1 MITNAYINKVAQR
14 LADDISEFQVN
25 DEVID
30 IEAIDIIDNSVV
42 VTTKQVFFNE
52 DITNIKILDKD
63 RDLIYEK
70 NTSLVTT
77 QNERMSLSVTMR
89 ITVDEGVN

>member
-14 LADDISEFQVN
+14 LADDISEFRVN
-25 DEVID
+25 DKVID

-77 QNERMSLSVTMR
+77 QNERMSLSVTMK

>member
-77 QNERMSLSVTMR
+77 QNERMSLSVTMK

>member
-14 LADDISEFQVN
+14 LADDISEFRVN

-77 QNERMSLSVTMR
+77 QNERMSLSVTMK